1 VTAAPSAPRFNWS
14 IALILSA
21 AIAISYLDR
30 QTLPWAIKNIQA
42 DIAIT
47 NQMKAALDSAF
58 LATYGLMYLGGGWLL
73 DRIGTKR
80 GFAVIMVFWS
90 LACASH
96 GLAGGVLA
104 LAASRLL
111 LGFGEGGG
119 FPAATRAVAEWF
131 PVHQRSLA
139 MGMIN
144 AGTAIGA
151 VAAPP
156 VIAIILTQVDWA
168 GLSSWRWMFFFTGAL
183 GLLWAVWWWFTYRTP
198 TTAPAAG
205 RDATDAE
212 DGPAPTL
219 PMLLA
224 RGEVVSVAA
233 AKFLTDAAWYFYI
246 FWLPKYLFDAWN
258 LDLKAA
264 ASIGWIPYAAA
275 GVGCLV
281 GGYFSGWLLKRGRSV
296 NFSRKA
302 ALGLSAAMMPWV
314 MLVPAMPNVG
324 LVMVLFSL
332 AFFGQQSW
340 STLIMT
346 LPTDMVPRGS
356 LGKFAGLVGMG
367 GAFGGVVMGTV
378 AGWMLDHGFSYTPVL
393 VIAGSLHLLAFGLIC
408 VAIPNLQ
415 RLVFAK
421 KA

>member
-1 VTAAPSAPRFNWS
+1 
-14 IALILSA
+14 
-21 AIAISYLDR
+21 
-30 QTLPWAIKNIQA
+30 
-42 DIAIT
+42 
-47 NQMKAALDSAF
+47 M
-58 LATYGLMYLGGGWLL
+58 
-73 DRIGTKR
+73 
-80 GFAVIMVFWS
+80 VIMIFWS

-111 LGFGEGGG
+111 LGASEGGG

-144 AGTAIGA
+144 AGTAVGA

-156 VIAIILTQVDWA
+156 VIAVILTQADWA
-168 GLSSWRWMFFFTGAL
+168 GLSSWRWMFFLTGAV
-183 GLLWAVWWWFTYRTP
+183 GLAWAAWWWFSYRTP
-198 TTAPAAG
+198 
-205 RDATDAE
+205 DATETAHASGAVMVD

-219 PMLLA
+219 PMLL
-224 RGEVVSVAA
+224 RRPEVLGVAG
-233 AKFLTDAAWYFYI
+233 AKFLSDAAWYFYI

-258 LDLKAA
+258 LDLKQA

-281 GGYFSGWLLKRGRSV
+281 GGYFSGWLLKRGKSV

-314 MLVPAMPNVG
+314 MLVAAAPNVG
-324 LVMVLFSL
+324 IVMFLFSL

-340 STLIMT
+340 STLVMT
-346 LPTDMVPRGS
+346 LPTDMVPKGA
-356 LGKFAGLVGMG
+356 LGKLAGLVGMG

-378 AGWMLDHGFSYTPVL
+378 AGWLLDHGFSYTPVL
-393 VIAGSLHLLAFGLIC
+393 TIAASLHVLAFGLIC
-408 VAIPNLQ
+408 VAIPRIQQLD
-415 RLVFAK
+415 FARRP
-421 KA
+421 